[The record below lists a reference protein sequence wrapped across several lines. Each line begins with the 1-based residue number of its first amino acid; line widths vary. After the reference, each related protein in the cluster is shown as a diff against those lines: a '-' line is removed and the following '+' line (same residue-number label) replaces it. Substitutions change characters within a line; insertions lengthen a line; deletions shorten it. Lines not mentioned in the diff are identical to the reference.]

1 MQVLK
6 ASEAGNLKLA
16 KDGVTI
22 LIPQPSDDP
31 DDPLNW
37 SWTQKHLALI
47 PLIFASLLTDFSIT
61 WGSVLF
67 QAQGPTFNMT
77 PSAVSQ
83 SLSGSLFMMGP
94 GGVLA
99 VPLIQRFGRLP
110 VVFWSQILAAL
121 TVMAAA
127 VSPNYACFTAF
138 RTLQGFVCSPPQ
150 VVGLSI
156 VHDMFFFHERAR
168 KVNIWVLCFLGG
180 PFLGPFIAAWL
191 IEAVSWRADFGV
203 LSGLFGFSAILV
215 VLLGRETLYDR
226 LSPQKKE
233 AGVKGKLKLLTGVAG
248 AQMSGRPIVWTV
260 CKDLVTVQLRPQIFF
275 LTVIF
280 IMVLVAWVIGIN
292 TTISLLVV
300 PPPYSFSPSAEAVS
314 WVAPMIGAGL
324 GELWGYWF
332 NDFLLRRHLRTHE
345 GSYTVENRLW
355 GVYTPAVIA
364 FVGLILYGQ
373 ALQHTLHWIALLV
386 AWACVAFGMIA
397 ATTAISAY
405 CLDSFPNHS
414 SLVASIINFWR
425 TTGGFCVVYFQLK
438 WIATSGAAVT
448 FGCQGM
454 ILGVAF
460 ITGVVT
466 TQIWGK
472 RWRKKYPP
480 PKAEN

>member
-1 MQVLK
+1 MATFDSQTDSEIEKGPVPAEVDEIYVEGHGDMQVLK

-150 VVGLSI
+150 VVGL
-156 VHDMFFFHERAR
+156 R
-168 KVNIWVLCFLGG
+168 
-180 PFLGPFIAAWL
+180 
-191 IEAVSWRADFGV
+191 V

-233 AGVKGKLKLLTGVAG
+233 AGVKA
-248 AQMSGRPIVWTV
+248 
-260 CKDLVTVQLRPQIFF
+260 
-275 LTVIF
+275 VIF

-386 AWACVAFGMIA
+386 AWACVAFVAGANVTINKRLAKLRTNGQTVDIRIVGVFIMRKISGMEA
-397 ATTAISAY
+397 AARA
-405 CLDSFPNHS
+405 
-414 SLVASIINFWR
+414 
-425 TTGGFCVVYFQLK
+425 K
-438 WIATSGAAVT
+438 
-448 FGCQGM
+448 
-454 ILGVAF
+454 
-460 ITGVVT
+460 T
-466 TQIWGK
+466 TQIEGYSFIGDSSQSYGIIK
-472 RWRKKYPP
+472 ATARRSPDQQSLISEYEIFRGDLAQILLDLTNDNEKIKY
-480 PKAEN
+480 AFGEQVT